1 MDIKFVV
8 VTVGCFLLLIS
19 PFRYI
24 INYFSNEENEGSN
37 KFVLLF
43 TLLLLCLSGLWVIE
57 TLTISPGQ
65 LSGKENLAMY
75 AIIPLLMILAMYVT
89 ALFLFSKQLFQYI
102 PKWRIPL
109 TLVFLG
115 VAIYSLMKLGIRSN
129 ELFMALGGTPDD
141 KGSIIFQ
148 YPWLNAYTNTLFFNV
163 YSFIFITATTLVCTI
178 PFAKK

>member
-1 MDIKFVV
+1 MDVKIVV

-24 INYFSNEENEGSN
+24 INYFSSEENQASN

-43 TLLLLCLSGLWVIE
+43 TLILLCLSGLWIIE
-57 TLTISPGQ
+57 TLTITPGQ
-65 LSGKENLAMY
+65 ITGKENKALMAV
-75 AIIPLLMILAMYVT
+75 IPFLMILAMYVT
-89 ALFLFSKQLFQYI
+89 ALFLFSKQFFQHI

-115 VAIYSLMKLGIRSN
+115 VAVFTLMKLGIRSN
-129 ELFMALGGTPDD
+129 ELFAALGGTPDD
-141 KGSIIFQ
+141 QGSTIFQ
-148 YPWLNAYTNTLFFNV
+148 YPWLNAYTNTLFFNI
-163 YSFIFITATTLVCTI
+163 YSFIFITATTLLCTF